1 MHRGVHFGGKH
12 FDESEA
18 NTSASGLTRE
28 FVLGP
33 GKELEGTLHLIRRD
47 PGSIVTHEQY
57 RLLRL

>member
-12 FDESEA
+12 FDESKA
-18 NTSASGLTRE
+18 NPSASGLTRE

-33 GKELEGTLHLIRRD
+33 VKELKDALHLISRD